1 MTTVDGVS
9 PPSRLAEPGEGITEE
24 ELRLAG
30 RNHSMPLEALHYDV
44 TPAGM
49 HYLLTHYDIPAIV
62 PESHTVTV
70 DGLVDRPMTMSLDD
84 LRARPR
90 RTQHVTLEC
99 AGNGRAL
106 LEPRP
111 LSQPWLSEAVGTA
124 EWTGTPLAPIL
135 REAGLGS
142 DAHDVVFT
150 GADHGVE
157 KGVEQDFQRGL
168 PLAEALR
175 EDILLAYEMNGQPLL
190 PQHGAP
196 LRLVVPG
203 WYGMAHVKWL
213 TRVTVIDK
221 EFDGYQNAIGY
232 RLRQD
237 CRRPRRAAH
246 PHRAARAAAP
256 PGLPRLHVAH
266 PGGPRRP
273 DHSGRPRLVGPW
285 PDHLRRGHRSTAAR
299 PGRRPSSRN
308 RVSRT
313 PGGAGAGPGTPN
325 PGGTSWAR
333 APPMPPVGRSRST
346 RRGTGA
352 ASPTTRSSGSR
363 SWSSPTDAGSRV
375 ARSDGR
381 AVKRPRR
388 RQPCRPPRPPLS
400 PRLREID
407 PDAMAAA
414 GAGRRPG
421 RVVVGGGG
429 QPRGRSGRGR
439 RWRPTSRP
447 ERVVGGGGGRRR
459 GRSGSWAEVRPRGR
473 RDPTLPA
480 RLQRGRA
487 AMTRGQVRHAVTD
500 HRIGA
505 GCAGDGSG
513 RGVIHR
519 SH

>member
-1 MTTVDGVS
+1 MTTVDSVS

-70 DGLVDRPMTMSLDD
+70 DGLVDRPMTLSLDD
-84 LRARPR
+84 LKARPR

-135 REAGLGS
+135 REAGIGS

-237 CRRPRRAAH
+237 ADDPGVPLTRIEPRALLR
-246 PHRAARAAAP
+246 P
-256 PGLPRLHVAH
+256 PGFPDFMSRTRVVRA
-266 PGGPRRP
+266 GPTTVDGRAW
-273 DHSGRPRLVGPW
+273 SGHGPITSVEVT
-285 PDHLRRGHRSTAAR
+285 STAAR

-333 APPMPPVGRSRST
+333 APPTPPVGRSRST

-375 ARSDGR
+375 ARSGGR
-381 AVKRPRR
+381 AVSVGDGSPAARPDHDRHRDPGERPGRDCGRR
-388 RQPCRPPRPPLS
+388 GWSTTRGGS
-400 PRLREID
+400 WTE
-407 PDAMAAA
+407 AAAKLGA
-414 GAGRRPG
+414 GAGR
-421 RVVVGGGG
+421 
-429 QPRGRSGRGR
+429 GR
-439 RWRPTSRP
+439 RCRPISGPASPDVLLRHMCA
-447 ERVVGGGGGRRR
+447 VRR
-459 GRSGSWAEVRPRGR
+459 
-473 RDPTLPA
+473 
-480 RLQRGRA
+480 
-487 AMTRGQVRHAVTD
+487 
-500 HRIGA
+500 
-505 GCAGDGSG
+505 
-513 RGVIHR
+513 
-519 SH
+519 